1 MKVHIKQGPW
11 YWVVGASC
19 GAVQL
24 KTNRKWVWA
33 FIKAIAELIELVVS
47 IYIIVFIGTC
57 LFFIFTCGQRVL
69 VVITSVAATTIVIS
83 HYLPLPIIA
92 VTLISPNLRST

>member
-1 MKVHIKQGPW
+1 MKAHIKQGPGS
-11 YWVVGASC
+11 WVVVASC
-19 GAVQL
+19 GAVQT

-47 IYIIVFIGTC
+47 IYIIVFIYFLITR
-57 LFFIFTCGQRVL
+57 GQRVL
-69 VVITSVAATTIVIS
+69 VFITSVVATTIIIS

-92 VTLISPNLRST
+92 TTLISPNLRST